1 MLNIMNDEFSNKLTR
16 WRRELHQIPEL
27 DFELE
32 KTRAYLLTELQAMGY
47 EPELNWGRTALI
59 ARLEGKSPKT
69 LAFRADMDALSV
81 TEMTGVD
88 YASKHPGTMHACGHD
103 GHMSALLGLA
113 WALKQLP
120 QPPEYSILLIF
131 QPAEEGPG
139 GAELL
144 VKEGLLKRH
153 HVMAVF
159 GTHLFPGLKQ
169 GEVGLKSGPFMAQ
182 NGEVDIILTGR
193 SAHGA
198 QPQHGIDSIVAAADL
213 ILRLQTISARAVSPM
228 DPMVLTFGRIEGGER
243 CNIIAGRV
251 QMNGTIRTFKD
262 SVFKTIQRCIREHA
276 AGTEAAYGCKVDVI
290 FRDMYP
296 AVTNDDRLTA
306 LAAHHVSSEKRV
318 WMEPQML
325 AEDFAY
331 YQKEVPG
338 LFYFMGTG
346 NESAGFTAP
355 LHNACFNFD
364 ESVLRDIV
372 ALNLHIISGFTEKGE
387 PQ

>member
-1 MLNIMNDEFSNKLTR
+1 MFNVMDEAFSTMLIR

-32 KTRAYLLTELQAMGY
+32 KTREYLLNALRSMGYDPELQ
-47 EPELNWGRTALI
+47 WGRTAVI
-59 ARLEGKSPKT
+59 ARLEGKSSKC

-81 TEMTGVD
+81 NEMTGAD
-88 YASKHPGTMHACGHD
+88 YASKHPGNMHACGHD

-113 WALKQLP
+113 WALKHLP
-120 QPPEYSILLIF
+120 QPDFSILLIF

-144 VKEGLLKRH
+144 VKEGLLKQH
-153 HVMAVF
+153 HVAAIF

-182 NGEVDIILTGR
+182 NGEVDIIITGR

-262 SVFKTIQRCIREHA
+262 SVFKAVQRCIRDHA

-296 AVTNDDRLTA
+296 AVTNDERLTA
-306 LAAHHVSSEKRV
+306 LAAHHAPPEKRV

-346 NESAGFTAP
+346 NERAGFTAP

-364 ESVLRDIV
+364 ESVLREIV
-372 ALNLHIISGFTEKGE
+372 ALNLAIISGFTETGD

>member
-1 MLNIMNDEFSNKLTR
+1 MFNVAAEEFSNRLIR

-27 DFELE
+27 DFELD
-32 KTRAYLLTELQAMGY
+32 KTRAYLINELQTMGY
-47 EPELNWGRTALI
+47 EPELKWGRTAVV
-59 ARLEGKSPKT
+59 ARLEGKSSRA

-81 TEMTGVD
+81 TEMTGVPF
-88 YASKHPGTMHACGHD
+88 ASKHPGIMHACGHD

-113 WALKQLP
+113 WALKHLP
-120 QPPEYSILLIF
+120 QTPEYSILLIF

-144 VKEGLLKRH
+144 VKEGLLTH
-153 HVMAVF
+153 HQVIAVF
-159 GTHLFPGLKQ
+159 GTHLFPGLNQ
-169 GEVGLKSGPFMAQ
+169 GDVGLKSGPFMAQ
-182 NGEVDIILTGR
+182 NGEVDIIVTGR

-198 QPQHGIDSIVAAADL
+198 QPQQGIDSIVAASDL
-213 ILRLQTISARAVSPM
+213 ILRLQTISARSISPM
-228 DPMVLTFGRIEGGER
+228 DPVVLTFGRIEGGER

-262 SVFKTIQRCIREHA
+262 SVFKTVQRCIREHA

-296 AVTNDDRLTA
+296 AVNNDDRLTA
-306 LAAHHVSSEKRV
+306 LAAHYVPADKRV

-331 YQKEVPG
+331 YQKAVPG

-346 NESAGFTAP
+346 NEEENFAAP
-355 LHNACFNFD
+355 LHNASFNFN

-372 ALNLHIISGFTEKGE
+372 ALNLNIISGFVEKSE
-387 PQ
+387 NQ